1 MEPSKNSVKPR
12 KKNHWLQ
19 IIRYTSLL
27 FFTLSLPFLDIKH
40 IPSISF
46 MVLLLCIFGGPFYCG
61 WMCPMGFF
69 QDLTTL
75 IAKKFKIKQKA
86 IPRKLHLILSPL
98 RYLIFLGM
106 IMGVVWVST
115 AIFMGDARDVI
126 TGLIE
131 GKIPAIIGI
140 VSFTVFIILS
150 IFYKRVFCSYF
161 CSLGAKFGLQGFAK
175 IFTIK
180 RDESTCISC
189 KKCDKVCPM
198 NIDVSTSHNLQSL
211 QCVNCFQCISACP
224 VSKTLSYGLI
234 KAEHDPLG
242 AKINAQSPTK
252 KYLIYLVRIILV
264 ASLFM
269 YHFNAKS
276 KKQESEQHPVV
287 EVVEQTSK

>member
-1 MEPSKNSVKPR
+1 MEQFKNPIKPR
-12 KKNHWLQ
+12 KKIHWLQ

-27 FFTLSLPFLDIKH
+27 FFTLSLPFLDIKN

-46 MVLLLCIFGGPFYCG
+46 MTLLLCVFGGPFYCG

-75 IAKKFKIKQKA
+75 ITKKFKIKQKA
-86 IPRKLHLILSPL
+86 IPRKWHLILSPL
-98 RYLIFLGM
+98 RYLIFIGM
-106 IMGVVWVST
+106 IVGVAWVST

-131 GKIPAIIGI
+131 GEIPAIIGI
-140 VSFTVFIILS
+140 VSFTVFIFLS
-150 IFYKRVFCSYF
+150 IFYKRVFCAYF
-161 CSLGAKFGLQGFAK
+161 CSLGAKFGLQGAAK

-198 NIDVSTSHNLQSL
+198 NIEVSSSHNLQSL
-211 QCVNCFQCISACP
+211 QYVNYFQCISTCP

-234 KAEHDPLG
+234 KAEHDPLRRKNKDSKPCQ
-242 AKINAQSPTK
+242 KISC
-252 KYLIYLVRIILV
+252 
-264 ASLFM
+264 LFREN
-269 YHFNAKS
+269 YFS
-276 KKQESEQHPVV
+276 SQFICVSF
-287 EVVEQTSK
+287 